1 MPDYKNGKIYQLVC
15 NDTCEVYIGSTA
27 LSLEDRLSNHK
38 RDRKRDGKRDG
49 LCCSKQIIDRGNYY
63 IELLQ
68 NYPCNSRC
76 ELEQKEGEYQRANEC
91 INRRIAGRTGKEWN
105 QDNKEWVSKRRKA
118 HKKLNKE
125 KLDKQNAEY
134 RRINRESI
142 KLKVSEIVVCECG
155 CEVQK
160 YSMTR
165 HKLSK
170 RHIDLMNKLNLS

>member
-1 MPDYKNGKIYQLVC
+1 MPDYKNGKIYQIVC
-15 NDTCEVYIGSTA
+15 NETGEIYVGSTA
-27 LSLEDRLSNHK
+27 LSLEDRLSSHQKDEK
-38 RDRKRDGKRDG
+38 RDHR
-49 LCCSKQIIDRGNYY
+49 CCSKQIIYRGNYY

-76 ELEQKEGEYQRANEC
+76 ELEQKEGEYQRVIEC

-125 KLDKQNAEY
+125 HLDKRNAEY

-165 HKLSK
+165 HKLTK
-170 RHIDLMNKLNLS
+170 KHINLMANL